1 MNRKYEGTI
10 VLNTQG
16 SEASIDDLV
25 SAVAREMEEE
35 GAKLD
40 EVKQVGRKKF
50 AYANSRKADGGHY
63 VNYVFEAGADAIEKI
78 NERLKLNTT
87 VHLQHYRRLG

>member
-1 MNRKYEGTI
+1 MNRKYEGMIILKTKG
-10 VLNTQG
+10 N
-16 SEASIDDLV
+16 EASIDDLV

-50 AYANSRKADGGHY
+50 AYPSNKIDGGHY
-63 VNYVFEAGADAIEKI
+63 VNYLFEADAPVIEKI
-78 NERLKLNTT
+78 NERLKLNND
-87 VHLQHYRRLG
+87 VHLQHYRRLA

>member
-40 EVKQVGRKKF
+40 EVKQVGRKQF
-50 AYANSRKADGGHY
+50 AYNARKLDGGHY
-63 VNYVFEAGADAIEKI
+63 VNYIFEAGAESIEKI
-78 NERLKLNTT
+78 NERLKLNGT

>member
-1 MNRKYEGTI
+1 MNRKYEGMIILKTKG
-10 VLNTQG
+10 N
-16 SEASIDDLV
+16 EASIDDLV

-50 AYANSRKADGGHY
+50 AYPSNKIDGGHY
-63 VNYVFEAGADAIEKI
+63 VNYLFEAEAPTIDKI
-78 NERLKLNTT
+78 NERLKLNND
-87 VHLQHYRRLG
+87 VHLQHYRRLA